1 MNDDITGRTVCTVL
15 RAVREVDEVLYPQ
28 LLARAGWTRF
38 LHDLPP
44 EDSAPVA
51 SRAELEAFFGA
62 AYNLLGEAP
71 TRLFQRNYGSLL
83 GHQVLG
89 APAGQQLQAA
99 LSEVPPA
106 AQMRWVVER
115 LLEISNRFWTETT
128 MSEDA
133 DGYYL
138 TYKRCPLCAQIAH
151 AKAPLCTSITTF
163 YGAFVRSLLGE
174 RPHIVETHCAAVG
187 DPACVVALY
196 KSSAPGA

>member
-1 MNDDITGRTVCTVL
+1 MAYDITGRTVCTVL
-15 RAVREVDEVLYPQ
+15 RAVREVTGALYPQ

-38 LHDLPP
+38 LKELPP
-44 EDSAPVA
+44 NDFVPVA
-51 SRAELEAFFGA
+51 TRAELESLFGG
-62 AYNLLGEAP
+62 AYALMGEAP
-71 TRLFQRNYGSLL
+71 TRLFLRNYGSLL
-83 GHQVLG
+83 GQQVLA
-89 APAGQQLQAA
+89 APAGQELQAA
-99 LSEVPPA
+99 LPSVPSDE
-106 AQMRWVVER
+106 QLRWIVER
-115 LLEISNRFWTETT
+115 LLDISNRSWTETT